1 MVGLLGEPAGFAEA
15 FAGATGERIA
25 EIGAAFFGEGLE
37 TLNDL
42 GVGGGDVSGL
52 AGIAGEFE
60 ERGRG
65 EENGFVVE
73 RPAVEGA
80 VAVGE
85 GARLGRGGRVGDLA
99 LLFGVGL
106 GPGHFLTG
114 GLRLGG
120 RRRESGA

>member
-15 FAGATGERIA
+15 FAGAAGERIA

-65 EENGFVVE
+65 
-73 RPAVEGA
+73 
-80 VAVGE
+80 
-85 GARLGRGGRVGDLA
+85 
-99 LLFGVGL
+99 
-106 GPGHFLTG
+106 
-114 GLRLGG
+114 
-120 RRRESGA
+120 